1 MLVSLKMALHNLR
14 VLFFVII
21 AATHLI
27 ACSES
32 TLLDDKPDL
41 PAPWWQDV
49 PPIIIDGDQFYG
61 APCTVTR
68 VSNND
73 AGSPSAV
80 IIFTVPSQLMTTCA
94 QREPKRN
101 YLEYDGEFIILHVDR
116 QTFGAG
122 SWTAER
128 FRSADFTHWQQY
140 IGVTWV
146 NGEEYEAW
154 RNVGSK
160 SAKADSIKKVE
171 HQ

>member
-1 MLVSLKMALHNLR
+1 MLESSKMALHNLR
-14 VLFFVII
+14 VVIFVII
-21 AATHLI
+21 AATQLI

-32 TLLDDKPDL
+32 PLLAAKPDL
-41 PAPWWQDV
+41 PAPWWEDV

-68 VSNND
+68 VSKD
-73 AGSPSAV
+73 TTGAQSAV
-80 IIFTVPSQLMTTCA
+80 VIFTAPSQLMTTCA
-94 QREPKRN
+94 QRELKRN

-122 SWTAER
+122 AWTGER

-146 NGEEYEAW
+146 NSEEYEAW
-154 RNVGSK
+154 RNVGSE
-160 SAKADSIKKVE
+160 STKADSIKKVE